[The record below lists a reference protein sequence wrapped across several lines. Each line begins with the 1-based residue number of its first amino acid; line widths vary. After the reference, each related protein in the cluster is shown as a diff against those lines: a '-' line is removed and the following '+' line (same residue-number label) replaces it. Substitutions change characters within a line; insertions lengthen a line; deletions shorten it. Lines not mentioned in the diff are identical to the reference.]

1 MSLKSKKAE
10 LASYEEFRQN
20 LSSNIINHSWREQS
34 LEDPESNSKVQNSR
48 TGNMQSGKAEQN
60 EDLQLSNEHKS
71 TTNIKV
77 LDSWTTGDFDNDG
90 GHVMNGSDEQRTEAQ
105 TTSTSLVKSQSRKKL
120 HCCTKWDYTSH
131 YSTGLTRHMRV
142 HIYVNSPIWEKP
154 YSCTQCDFSSSR
166 SWNLKEHMRTHTSE
180 KPYSCTQCDFSFAH
194 SSSLK
199 THMRTHTGEKPY
211 SCSQCDYS
219 SHNTSHMKKHM
230 RTHTGEKPYI
240 CTQCDYSSSDPS
252 ALKRH
257 MRRTHTG
264 EKPYTL

>member
-20 LSSNIINHSWREQS
+20 LSSNIIKHSWREQS
-34 LEDPESNSKVQNSR
+34 LEDTESNSKVQNSR
-48 TGNMQSGKAEQN
+48 TGNLQLGKAEQN
-60 EDLQLSNEHKS
+60 EDLQLSNEHES
-71 TTNIKV
+71 TSNIKI
-77 LDSWTTGDFDNDG
+77 LHSWTTGDFDIN
-90 GHVMNGSDEQRTEAQ
+90 GHALNGSDEQRTEDQ
-105 TTSTSLVKSQSRKKL
+105 TTSTSQVKSQSRKKL

-194 SSSLK
+194 LSSLK
-199 THMRTHTGEKPY
+199 T
-211 SCSQCDYS
+211 
-219 SHNTSHMKKHM
+219 HM

>member
-1 MSLKSKKAE
+1 MSLKSNKAE

-20 LSSNIINHSWREQS
+20 LSSNIIMHSWREQS

-48 TGNMQSGKAEQN
+48 TGNMQLGKTEQN
-60 EDLQLSNEHKS
+60 EDLQLSNEHES
-71 TTNIKV
+71 TSNIKI
-77 LDSWTTGDFDNDG
+77 LHSWTTGDFDNDG
-90 GHVMNGSDEQRTEAQ
+90 GHIIKGSDEQRTEAQ
-105 TTSTSLVKSQSRKKL
+105 TTSTSQVKLQKRKKL
-120 HCCTKWDYTSH
+120 HCCTKCDYTSL

-142 HIYVNSPIWEKP
+142 HIGEKP

-194 SSSLK
+194 LSSLK
-199 THMRTHTGEKPY
+199 T
-211 SCSQCDYS
+211 
-219 SHNTSHMKKHM
+219 HM